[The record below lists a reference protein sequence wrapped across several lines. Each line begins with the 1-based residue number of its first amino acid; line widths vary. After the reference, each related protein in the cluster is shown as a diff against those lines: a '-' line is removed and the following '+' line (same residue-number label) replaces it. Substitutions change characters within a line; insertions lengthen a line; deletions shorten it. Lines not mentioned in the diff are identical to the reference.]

1 MIRYLVPLALMA
13 LVGCDKE
20 MPDRVGH
27 DGTVGHDDSN
37 EVVFTFYVD
46 EFTDADT
53 KANTIGVADD
63 QVYRIDIYSY
73 DKDGNFLRHAA
84 LGGKGTT
91 LDMNSPAFRDAF
103 QKNEIRTYLF
113 IANLDAD
120 SANYIARLS
129 GEEVSSYPKGFIPW
143 SAGNCRVNRPLMAAT
158 ARVWYQNAEPAP
170 VAIKLMRYMAKIEV
184 EKITAQFW
192 GDPDL
197 WRDVHL
203 NHIAITNGM
212 DIVRICKENPKNFT
226 GTPVN
231 IFGSRGSVYGS
242 PILGNL
248 TEDVFFHPNQLRE
261 DSYYTGLE
269 SYSFLNGTFN
279 LSSYGGRGKLAQ
291 DYAYLYNNNYGN
303 TTKNSINLSCPEVLQ
318 ELTQHSWTAP
328 AGKICSSDGDA
339 DNYLNVNKVFYVLP
353 SENEKGM
360 SDLALNA
367 AETQD
372 WWTRLVLAIELDG
385 KQYFYPMRLT
395 NLQPNMLYRIKNIT
409 LKGEPTEYANAWALN
424 GQVTKAG
431 EMPGQAGN
439 DVNQWRVH
447 GNVAE
452 IDNLVLEGCL

>member
-1 MIRYLVPLALMA
+1 MLPMIRYLVPLALMA

-27 DGTVGHDDSN
+27 DDSN
-37 EVVFTFYVD
+37 EVVFTFHVD
-46 EFTDADT
+46 EFTDVAT

-63 QVYRIDIYSY
+63 QVDRIDIYSY

-91 LDMNSPAFRDAF
+91 LDMNSLAFRDAF

-158 ARVWYQNAEPAP
+158 ARVWYQNSEPAP

-212 DIVRICKENPKNFT
+212 DIVRICMENPKNFT
-226 GTPVN
+226 GTPLN
-231 IFGSRGSVYGS
+231 IFGSCGSVYGR
-242 PILGNL
+242 
-248 TEDVFFHPNQLRE
+248 LRE

-269 SYSFLNGTFN
+269 SYSFLNGTYN

-303 TTKNSINLSCPEVLQ
+303 TTKNSINLSCPEALQ

-339 DNYLNVNKVFYVLP
+339 DSYLNVNKVFYVLP

-360 SDLALNA
+360 SDLALDA

-409 LKGEPTEYANAWALN
+409 LKGEPTEYANTWALN

-439 DVNQWRVH
+439 DGWRVH

-452 IDNLVLEGCL
+452 IDNLVLEEGL